1 MFYLNHFFKSLKN
14 FKVTGLLFVL
24 LTVTLTTALHNRTYL
39 KQIFS
44 LANKTITRPYFNA
57 LVTSNV
63 NLSTVARKIRKL
75 PGVELVRVKTALD
88 VKEELGSLKSELDSD
103 VLESLSG
110 INYSS
115 LTIEMGRSLQA
126 RSQNLI
132 KEYLT
137 RLVGKDSVTISDI
150 KTPKTIKIKKNDPY
164 NLVNNWGDIYIIAI
178 LSIVWLGVCFSF
190 SKYLKNYSY
199 LIEKFQRKSNV
210 GLKIFATGFAGIA
223 LVSLLINLYFKPSF
237 ALGEWLFLFVLFSS
251 SLLIFGKKIEYKKL
265 V

>member
-1 MFYLNHFFKSLKN
+1 MAVNSLKN
-14 FKVTGLLFVL
+14 FKITGLLFVA
-24 LTVTLTTALHNRTYL
+24 LTITLTTALHNRSNL
-39 KQIFS
+39 KQFFS

-75 PGVELVRVKTALD
+75 PGVELVKVKTALD

-103 VLESLSG
+103 VLESLAG

-115 LTIEMGRSLQA
+115 LTIEMGRSLQV
-126 RSQNLI
+126 RSQDLI

-150 KTPKTIKIKKNDPY
+150 KTPETIKIKKNDPY
-164 NLVNNWGDIYIIAI
+164 LFVNDWGDIYIIAI
-178 LSIVWLGVCFSF
+178 LAIVWLGVCLSF
-190 SKYLKNYSY
+190 AKYLKNYSY

-210 GLKIFATGFAGIA
+210 GLKIFATGFALVA
-223 LVSLLINLYFKPSF
+223 VVSLLINLYFRPYL
-237 ALGEWLFLFVLFSS
+237 AIGEWLFLFLLFSS
-251 SLLIFGKKIEYKKL
+251 SLFIFGKKIEYKKL